1 MEPRSMELQLELE
14 DLLGTENV
22 YFQPGPSVRMKY
34 PCFVFNR
41 TTAFQ
46 PKADDKTYLFRPGYE
61 VIYINR
67 DEPDPEI
74 LEIVSRRFSNCR
86 YNRHYVAD
94 NLHHDAFTIYY

>member
-61 VIYINR
+61 VTYINR

-74 LEIVSRRFSNCR
+74 LERVAMRFYNCR

-94 NLHHDAFTIYY
+94 NLHHDSFTIYY

>member
-22 YFQPGPSVRMKY
+22 YFQPGSSVRMKY

-61 VIYINR
+61 VTYINR

-74 LEIVSRRFSNCR
+74 LERVSRRFYNCR
-86 YNRHYVAD
+86 YNRHYIAD
-94 NLHHDAFTIYY
+94 NLHHDTFTIYY